1 VNAQESG
8 DAFTAGEVRE
18 AAGLSY
24 RQLNDWDH
32 RGVLPRQPGRG
43 EGWRRFSPRDLFA
56 LMVCAELRR
65 QFGVPVERLRFVR
78 EFMLQENANHLK
90 AAIWLMQVLG
100 LGVWLVTDFE
110 ETFMMDSELEFMDM
124 IEHGW
129 LGGGETRAYAWL
141 KVDPLV
147 NKLLGALKDPIN
159 IVMDRSKGA
168 AIMRLRDQLASGRSP
183 EEVEVLRLIRSG
195 QFETVEVKLKD
206 GKIST
211 IHTTDDLDERMVAT
225 LEKVIERD
233 AFQTFTVTA
242 KDGRIVSARRKTSHK
257 PQQNDAKKGTRR
269 RRAEDAPHATP

>member
-1 VNAQESG
+1 
-8 DAFTAGEVRE
+8 
-18 AAGLSY
+18 
-24 RQLNDWDH
+24 
-32 RGVLPRQPGRG
+32 
-43 EGWRRFSPRDLFA
+43 
-56 LMVCAELRR
+56 MVCAELRR